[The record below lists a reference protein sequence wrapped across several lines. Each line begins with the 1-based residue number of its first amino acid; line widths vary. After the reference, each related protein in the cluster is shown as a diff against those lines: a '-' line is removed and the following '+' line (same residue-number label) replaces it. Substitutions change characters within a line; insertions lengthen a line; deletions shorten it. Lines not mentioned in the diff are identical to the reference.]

1 MIVRNHVDAIFGLQ
15 YGDEGKG
22 KITAAIS
29 ELKAH
34 DLTARY
40 NGGPNAGHTIVRTD
54 NKRFELH
61 QLPSATVYGQDSYIG
76 PGTVLDIDKLDQEI
90 ETVLSKDPTLN
101 FNLYIDPR
109 VPIIEPSHLTEDS
122 DYQYRFQGSTNSG
135 IAPAYAAFYN
145 RRART
150 VVDEI
155 EDNPPKP
162 TRTYTV
168 KKIDCV
174 NSLLLEG
181 AQGFYLDI
189 NQGVYPYTTSSYCL
203 PAAAAATFGFDPRK
217 FRNIIGVAKCYE
229 TRSGTDPHFYQYQC
243 RDQMPLFDHIRK
255 LGKEIGVT
263 TGRDRKVNYLDLDK
277 LVNAIVSSGTNIV
290 VINKWDILEEL
301 QVFKLWHNGQL
312 LNFRSLNAMQI
323 FVEEIINFKYLNI
336 FNNDSQTPVILH
348 SSSPQND
355 IDWSGFFN
363 D

>member
-1 MIVRNHVDAIFGLQ
+1 VIVTNKVDVIFGLQ

-22 KITAAIS
+22 KIAAAIAQ
-29 ELKAH
+29 LKAH
-34 DLTARY
+34 NLTARY
-40 NGGPNAGHTIVRTD
+40 NGGPNAGHTIVRED
-54 NKRFELH
+54 GKRFELH
-61 QLPSATVYGQDSYIG
+61 QLPSSVVYGGDAYIG

-109 VPIIEPSHLTEDS
+109 VPVIDTSHIIEDT
-122 DYQYRFQGSTNSG
+122 DYQHRFQGSTNSG
-135 IAPAYAAFYN
+135 IAPAYASFYN

-162 TRTYTV
+162 TRSYTV

-189 NQGVYPYTTSSYCL
+189 NQGVYPYTTSSHCL
-203 PAAAAATFGFDPRK
+203 PAAAAATFGFDPRT

-229 TRSGTDPHFYQYQC
+229 TRSGTDPYFYEHEC
-243 RDQMPLFDHIRK
+243 RDQMPLFDQIRRA
-255 LGKEIGVT
+255 GREVGVT

-277 LVNAIVSSGTNIV
+277 LVNAIISSGTNIV

-301 QVFKLWHNGQL
+301 QVFKLWYNKNL
-312 LNFRSLNAMQI
+312 INFKTLELMQT
-323 FVEEIINFKYLNI
+323 FVEETINFKCLNA
-336 FNNDSQTPVILH
+336 FENDSQTPIVIH

-355 IDWSGFFN
+355 IDWSKFF
-363 D
+363 